1 MNPLIVGLAISLAI
15 SLAGNAALGWSYLG
29 QLDKAVVAV
38 ERTEQATGAA
48 VACSAGV
55 DNLETQAETRR
66 LAAAPQILAAKQTAA
81 AASKKADIILATP
94 ASTPGNDCKS
104 AADRIDTWWTDRGSK

>member
-1 MNPLIVGLAISLAI
+1 MTPLTIALAISLA
-15 SLAGNAALGWSYLG
+15 LNAALGWAYLG
-29 QLDKAVVAV
+29 QRDKAVVAV

-55 DNLETQAETRR
+55 DDLQTKAETRR
-66 LAAAPQILAAKQTAA
+66 LEAAPKVEAAKQAA
-81 AASKKADIILATP
+81 AAGNKRADVILATP

-104 AADRIDTWWTDRGSK
+104 ATDRVDAWWLSQRGAP